1 RRRTGSARGT
11 GRGVVGGAVRASSG
25 VLVGVPR
32 SRRIEL
38 QPQYDGT
45 TKVLRTTEVDFPIG
59 TRVEISFGPALP
71 ADSRTLHWAE
81 LAIRFAQGKVYV
93 GRSSPWWYDA
103 AQFHEL
109 L

>member
-1 RRRTGSARGT
+1 GEGGAG
-11 GRGVVGGAVRASSG
+11 GGAVPAPPG
-25 VLVGVPR
+25 T
-32 SRRIEL
+32 RRIEL

-71 ADSRTLHWAE
+71 ADSRALDWAE

-93 GRSSPWWYDA
+93 GRSSPWWYDPPHFPDLLSAHA
-103 AQFHEL
+103 AHPALSL